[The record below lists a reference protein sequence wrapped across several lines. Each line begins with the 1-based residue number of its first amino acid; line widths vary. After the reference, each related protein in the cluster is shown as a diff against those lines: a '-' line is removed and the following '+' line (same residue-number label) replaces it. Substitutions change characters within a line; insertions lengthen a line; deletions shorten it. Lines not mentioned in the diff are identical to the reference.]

1 MNRPPIIPE
10 GLPASVAHAAAE
22 IVTGVLGAAD
32 PHRAVL
38 NWFHRHELGDFLD
51 IRVLAFGKASVP
63 MARAAIER
71 LDIRLSQA
79 VVLAPPELAPR
90 LAADARPN
98 LHVFPVDHPVPTK
111 RNTQAARA
119 LAESALLAPEN
130 ECVLVLISGGGSA
143 HLTLPRSGIT
153 LDDICAVTAGLLR
166 AGAPITDLN
175 TVRRAMEQLKAGGL
189 ATICPARRIIGLV
202 ISDVIGDDPATIAS
216 GPLVRVD
223 PHDERDAAEVPE
235 RWGVPVP
242 PAVGEVMR
250 TRRPTDPRQPAEHH
264 IVLNGPML
272 LESMPAVLDAVGRF
286 GHRPLH
292 AARTIQPLQ
301 GEAADAGRRL
311 AAALLELQPAGP
323 SGPLPAVVGWG
334 ETTVTVGD
342 ASGTGGRNL
351 ETALA
356 AALALPDDRPWALLT
371 LATDG
376 VDGPTDA
383 AGAVLCSE
391 MFADPRART
400 LAANALKQHDSYH
413 AVEMLG
419 GLIRTGPSGTNVND
433 IAVLWWR
440 DEP

>member
-1 MNRPPIIPE
+1 MTRPPIIPE
-10 GLPASVAHAAAE
+10 GLPQTVLHAAAE
-22 IVTGVLGAAD
+22 IVTGVISAAD

-38 NWFHRHELGDFLD
+38 NWLHRHELGDFLD

-71 LDIRLSQA
+71 LDIRLSEA
-79 VVLAPPELAPR
+79 VVLAPPEWAAG
-90 LAADARPN
+90 LAASELAGV
-98 LHVFPVDHPVPTK
+98 HVFPVDHPMPTE
-111 RNTQAARA
+111 RNTAAARA
-119 LAESALLAPEN
+119 LAESALLAPED

-153 LDDICAVTAGLLR
+153 LDDIRSVTTDLLR
-166 AGAPITDLN
+166 AGAPIADLN

-202 ISDVIGDDPATIAS
+202 VSDVIGDDPATIAS
-216 GPLVRVD
+216 GPLMRTD
-223 PHDERDAAEVPE
+223 PDNEPDAGEVLQ
-235 RWGVPVP
+235 RWNVQVP
-242 PAVGEVMR
+242 PAVLEIMR
-250 TRRPTDPRQPAEHH
+250 SPRPADRRQPAEHH
-264 IVLNGPML
+264 IVLNGPTL
-272 LESMPAVLDAVGRF
+272 LESMPLVLDAVGRF

-292 AARTIQPLQ
+292 AARTLQPLR

-311 AAALLELQPAGP
+311 AAAFLALDPAGP
-323 SGPLPAVVGWG
+323 TGRLPAVVGWG

-342 ASGTGGRNL
+342 ATGLGGRNL

-356 AALALPDDRPWALLT
+356 AAIALPDDRPWALLT

-440 DEP
+440 DDP